1 MMMKPMHYRIH
12 IQGYLDLEWQ
22 DWLHGLTITHCEE
35 RETVLSGPLA
45 DQAALH
51 GILTQ
56 LYDLGLPL
64 LAVNTVPPDD
74 QS

>member
-1 MMMKPMHYRIH
+1 MMKPMHYQIRVL
-12 IQGYLDLEWQ
+12 GYLDLEWQ
-22 DWLHGLTITHCEE
+22 DWLHGLIITHSPEGK
-35 RETVLSGPLA
+35 TMLSGPLA

-64 LAVNTVPPDD
+64 LAVSTIPPDD
-74 QS
+74 QL